1 LNKNRTNTSSVV
13 VNVFILSAVLFIL
26 ITGNSLYPQNIM
38 AKLDK
43 AKTDQLK
50 SSDSFPDSGKPISVK
65 FEKNIPAVKLSY
77 QGHTYAMLPFV
88 VVEGNDVKKIN
99 FPQLPDDF
107 QPVVSIPQGQSFSVA
122 FDSKPRETNALVIDY
137 DADVTAVSP
146 VNKLGTNSFSVSD
159 VSGPR
164 TLEIRAIYPDDRY
177 VTYTLLIDFG
187 KSQALSLANSPENPQ
202 AGNEMNGKNVQSVN
216 PNYESNSQFKSI
228 NSLNGENGGKV
239 DTLENKIANV
249 YGSMLN
255 EGSVIKPG
263 PTIFASQD
271 SSSNDGCLVEE
282 IPIHT
287 LSTNDN
293 ASLTNSALGNNTN
306 TSEQTGPWVL
316 ADLGAEKQV
325 CGVKVQLNQAIDE
338 VKFFTVSLSLNGTS
352 FTPPKYFSN
361 TGTASAP
368 EIYNFGGDPVSARYI
383 KLTEIG
389 KVGADPGWLTDL
401 KVLGTAE

>member
-1 LNKNRTNTSSVV
+1 
-13 VNVFILSAVLFIL
+13 
-26 ITGNSLYPQNIM
+26 M
-38 AKLDK
+38 AKSDK

-50 SSDSFPDSGKPISVK
+50 SSESFPDSGKPISVK

-107 QPVVSIPQGQSFSVA
+107 QPVVTIPQGQSFSVA
-122 FDSKPRETNALVIDY
+122 FDAKPRETNALVIDY

-187 KSQALSLANSPENPQ
+187 KGQVLSLANSPENPQ
-202 AGNEMNGKNVQSVN
+202 AGNEINAKNVQSVN

-228 NSLNGENGGKV
+228 NSINGENGGIV
-239 DTLENKIANV
+239 DNLENKIANV

-255 EGSVIKPG
+255 EGSAIKPG

-287 LSTNDN
+287 LITNDN

-306 TSEQTGPWVL
+306 MSEQTGPWVL

-325 CGVKVQLNQAIDE
+325 CGVKVQLNQSIDE
-338 VKFFTVSLSLNGTS
+338 VKFFTVSLSINGTS

-401 KVLGTAE
+401 KVLGTTE